1 MSTWTSFVKIWTV
14 SNCEFNANFLTF
26 LGLYHMLFAL
36 ETIGVTYIIIWW
48 LIFEKK
54 SFQFWREIWIW
65 VVVILLQLYCLMLVL
80 MNKNCI
86 FPFFSFQMGED
97 VVGVKNPKILLT
109 TILEIQTMVAYKNS
123 MPMRAAPG
131 ISVPA
136 VWVWIIKAAL

>member
-1 MSTWTSFVKIWTV
+1 
-14 SNCEFNANFLTF
+14 
-26 LGLYHMLFAL
+26 
-36 ETIGVTYIIIWW
+36 
-48 LIFEKK
+48 
-54 SFQFWREIWIW
+54 
-65 VVVILLQLYCLMLVL
+65 MLVL

-86 FPFFSFQMGED
+86 FPFYSFQMGED

-136 VWVWIIKAAL
+136 V

>member
-1 MSTWTSFVKIWTV
+1 MTQKICIWTV
-14 SNCEFNANFLTF
+14 SNCEFNTNFLTF

-86 FPFFSFQMGED
+86 FSFFSFQMGED